1 MITLSIAQVVRLQE
15 KVIERTGGT
24 SGIRDEALLDWA
36 LMSPFQ
42 TYDGV
47 ELYPSTS
54 AKIARITYS
63 IIKNHPFNDG
73 NKRIGTYV
81 MMVLLELNQIEI
93 DMGDY
98 EIISIGKGLSS
109 GTIND
114 EQLHELL
121 LRNMRKQTGTDLFLH
136 EEEGVYEVKPAN
148 NYQGLNVE

>member
-15 KVIERTGGT
+15 KVIKRTGGT
-24 SGIRDEALLDWA
+24 AGIRDEALLEWA

-42 TYDGV
+42 TYDGA
-47 ELYPSTS
+47 ELYPSTT
-54 AKIARITYS
+54 AKIARITSS

-81 MMVLLELNQIEI
+81 MMVLIELNQIEI
-93 DMGDY
+93 DIGDY

-109 GTIND
+109 GAIND

-121 LRNMRKQTGTDLFLH
+121 LRNMRKRTGTELFLH
-136 EEEGVYEVKPAN
+136 EEVGTYGVKPAN
-148 NYQGLNVE
+148 NYQCLNLG